1 MWSVGCIFA
10 EMAMKQP
17 LFPGD
22 SEIDEIFKIFRYVN
36 HILCVSRLPLPD
48 PDRMLSSATDM
59 IHITRLRLVCWWYRI
74 LGTPDEDN
82 WPGVTS
88 LPDYKTTFPQWAG
101 VPLPSHIRGL
111 DADGLE
117 LLTSMLIYD
126 PAHRMSGKFSSPS
139 LFYPPWSPS
148 GPSPVHGL
156 GN

>member
-1 MWSVGCIFA
+1 MAWSTYLPRA
-10 EMAMKQP
+10 KDP
-17 LFPGD
+17 LAD
-22 SEIDEIFKIFRYVN
+22 SA
-36 HILCVSRLPLPD
+36 
-48 PDRMLSSATDM
+48 SSS
-59 IHITRLRLVCWWYRI
+59 TRVLICRI

-126 PAHRMSGKFSSPS
+126 PAHRMSGKWFLTFLFFFISFLSFIFSFRLS
-139 LFYPPWSPS
+139 FTVRKGTRGVTYME
-148 GPSPVHGL
+148 
-156 GN
+156 

>member
-1 MWSVGCIFA
+1 MSSVQARDSKRPFLSGLVQPINVISVKSYGSTRRLGFA
-10 EMAMKQP
+10 
-17 LFPGD
+17 
-22 SEIDEIFKIFRYVN
+22 
-36 HILCVSRLPLPD
+36 
-48 PDRMLSSATDM
+48 SS
-59 IHITRLRLVCWWYRI
+59 TRSLIYRI

-126 PAHRMSGKFSSPS
+126 PAHRMSGRSLFFFSLSFPSSP
-139 LFYPPWSPS
+139 
-148 GPSPVHGL
+148 V
-156 GN
+156 

>member
-1 MWSVGCIFA
+1 
-10 EMAMKQP
+10 MKQP

-22 SEIDEIFKIFRYVN
+22 SEIDEIFKIFRYVCN
-36 HILCVSRLPLPD
+36 IPCFTRVPLSTQTACYHVAKYP
-48 PDRMLSSATDM
+48 SIM
-59 IHITRLRLVCWWYRI
+59 IYIYHLASPRVLTSRI

-126 PAHRMSGKFSSPS
+126 PAHRMSGKLSSLS
-139 LFYPPWSPS
+139 LFLLHSLLR
-148 GPSPVHGL
+148 PSPVPGL

>member
-1 MWSVGCIFA
+1 MSCHVLVSLVGLGYA
-10 EMAMKQP
+10 
-17 LFPGD
+17 
-22 SEIDEIFKIFRYVN
+22 
-36 HILCVSRLPLPD
+36 
-48 PDRMLSSATDM
+48 SS
-59 IHITRLRLVCWWYRI
+59 TRSLTCRI

-126 PAHRMSGKFSSPS
+126 PAHRMSGESFLFFFFSCLP
-139 LFYPPWSPS
+139 LFHPNPHVLLSRLWT
-148 GPSPVHGL
+148 L
-156 GN
+156 GVKDLRIQEGCDE

>member
-1 MWSVGCIFA
+1 MEYMTWNRSLSRSYGSTRR
-10 EMAMKQP
+10 
-17 LFPGD
+17 LG
-22 SEIDEIFKIFRYVN
+22 YVY
-36 HILCVSRLPLPD
+36 S
-48 PDRMLSSATDM
+48 
-59 IHITRLRLVCWWYRI
+59 TRVLIYRI

-126 PAHRMSGKFSSPS
+126 PAHRMSGESSFFFLDSPSSFSSS
-139 LFYPPWSPS
+139 LLYCFTGCKWES
-148 GPSPVHGL
+148 GSEDRGDGHRGVGEDKIWIK
-156 GN
+156 G

>member
-1 MWSVGCIFA
+1 V
-10 EMAMKQP
+10 
-17 LFPGD
+17 L
-22 SEIDEIFKIFRYVN
+22 ID
-36 HILCVSRLPLPD
+36 
-48 PDRMLSSATDM
+48 
-59 IHITRLRLVCWWYRI
+59 RI

-126 PAHRMSGKFSSPS
+126 PAHRMSGEFFVLLYCLPRLLLSQLIPLVLLSS
-139 LFYPPWSPS
+139 S
-148 GPSPVHGL
+148 GKGSRGVRDEDLDSERLESDGKEKM
-156 GN
+156 GDTG